1 MKKIQFC
8 LTPSAGKRLIA
19 KAIALLPDVTDA
31 LKEHTVVVIA
41 GTTNAPVAY
50 ELLNIIGDT
59 EGFSAKN
66 FFRGLTVP
74 EHTSTRSEFI
84 GDVVIEKGKW
94 LRGKTIFDMADNLS
108 SDDIIF
114 KGGNAVNIADK
125 EAGVLIG
132 NSKVGTAF
140 PILSAVY
147 GRRSKLYVPIGCEKT
162 VSDKISDI
170 ASLVNDRVSEGLRF
184 LPLPG
189 EVITELDAIRIIS
202 GARGHLIGGG
212 GVLGA
217 EGCSYFTAEGS
228 DNELDALLDAVKDVK
243 GEPRYSLD

>member
-8 LTPSAGKRLIA
+8 LTPSAGKHLIA
-19 KAIALLPDVTDA
+19 KAISLMPDVLTA
-31 LKEHTVVVIA
+31 LKERTVVVIA

-50 ELLNIIGDT
+50 ELLRIIGDT

-74 EHTSTRSEFI
+74 EHTSVKSDFI

-94 LRGKTIFDMADNLS
+94 LRGKTIFDVAGSLS
-108 SDDIIF
+108 SGDIIF
-114 KGGNAVNIADK
+114 KGGNALNIADK

-132 NSKVGTAF
+132 NPKVGTAY
-140 PILSAVY
+140 PIISAVY
-147 GRRSKLYVPIGCEKT
+147 GRRAKLYVPIGCEKA
-162 VSDKISDI
+162 VNDRISSI
-170 ASLVNDRVSEGLRF
+170 ASLVNDSNSEGLRF

-189 EVITELDAIRIIS
+189 ETITELDAMHIIS
-202 GARGHLIGGG
+202 GAKAYLIGGG

-217 EGCSYFTAEGS
+217 EGCSYFVAEGS
-228 DNELDALLDAVKDVK
+228 DKELEALRNAVNEVKN
-243 GEPRYSLD
+243 EAPYSLD